1 MVSRIDDPNNFGR
14 WAETKI
20 GSTESMVKNIVD
32 TGITE
37 GASVMREI
45 ISNQGTNR
53 DWGASWPS
61 RAQGRKSGSTKAR
74 FDTGQML
81 NAVDSKIVESS
92 PGRAVGE
99 FGWLNEQEKYFIY
112 QDNGFEHWISHDS
125 IPAMNALRNAYTY
138 AIYVVE
144 TEIQKVFRK

>member
-45 ISNQGTNR
+45 ISNQGTNK

-61 RAQGRKSGSTKAR
+61 RAQGRKSSSGVGR
-74 FDTGQML
+74 IDTGEML
-81 NAVDSKIVESS
+81 KSVDSKIIQSS
-92 PGRAVGE
+92 GGRTVGE
-99 FGWLNEQEKYFIY
+99 FGWLNNQQDYFLY
-112 QDNGFEHWISHDS
+112 QDNSFRHWITGQT

-138 AIYVVE
+138 AVYVVE